1 MRNQCEKIVTISGNE
16 SLTNRSND
24 QFCLSFLRAPSIL
37 PSTFQLYIGEGTIH
51 LVESYLILI
60 SMAKIHSF
68 EVEIGLFFDLM
79 KEED

>member
-1 MRNQCEKIVTISGNE
+1 MTISGNE

-24 QFCLSFLRAPSIL
+24 RFCLFFLRAPSIL
-37 PSTFQLYIGEGTIH
+37 LSTFQLYVGEGIIH
-51 LVESYLILI
+51 LVGSYLILI
-60 SMAKIHSF
+60 SITKIYSF